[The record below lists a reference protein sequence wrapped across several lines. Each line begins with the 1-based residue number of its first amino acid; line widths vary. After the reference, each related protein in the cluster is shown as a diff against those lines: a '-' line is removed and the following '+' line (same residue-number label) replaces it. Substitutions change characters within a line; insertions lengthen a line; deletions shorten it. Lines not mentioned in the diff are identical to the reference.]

1 MNKGEITKQR
11 IVVEARALFSKTG
24 YDATKTSSIA
34 KACGI
39 SEAAMYKYFGS
50 KKELLEASVI
60 IDFASEPSA
69 NIDFSQ
75 RSNNQLVEYYINRL
89 ITTIEENMEQFNI
102 LFTESLH
109 HPELSAY
116 FDRSVYRKSPEV
128 QEMQKRIQDG
138 TMNPMTDI
146 FLFELGTTTSIWSIL
161 HYDRMKLG
169 REDGKSE
176 QFRKEVIRFVKFGVM
191 GTGSQEAPSLSADS

>member
-1 MNKGEITKQR
+1 VNKGEITKQR
-11 IVVEARALFSKTG
+11 IIEQARALFSKAG
-24 YDATKTSSIA
+24 YDATKTSAIA

-39 SEAAMYKYFGS
+39 SEAAMYKYFSS
-50 KKELLEASVI
+50 KKELLEASVV

-69 NIDFSQ
+69 AADFSQ
-75 RSNNQLVEYYINRL
+75 YGNEQLVEYYINRL
-89 ITTIEENMEQFNI
+89 ITTIQENMEQFNI

-109 HPELSAY
+109 HPELSDY
-116 FDRSVYRKSPEV
+116 FDRSVYRKSAEV

-138 TMNPMTDI
+138 MMNPIMDI

-176 QFRKEVIRFVKFGVM
+176 QFRKEVIRFVQYGVM
-191 GTGSQEAPSLSADS
+191 GTGS

>member
-11 IVVEARALFSKTG
+11 IIEEARALFSKTG
-24 YDATKTSSIA
+24 YDATKTSAIA

-39 SEAAMYKYFGS
+39 SEAAMYKYFSS
-50 KKELLEASVI
+50 KKELLEASVA
-60 IDFASEPSA
+60 IDFASEPSKA
-69 NIDFSQ
+69 GDFSHY
-75 RSNNQLVEYYINRL
+75 SNDQLIEYYINRL
-89 ITTIEENMEQFNI
+89 ITTIQDNLEQFNI

-109 HPELSAY
+109 HPELSDY
-116 FDRSVYRKSPEV
+116 FDRTVYRKSPEV

-138 TMNPMTDI
+138 TLNRITDI

-176 QFRKEVIRFVKFGVM
+176 QFRKEVIRFIKFGVM
-191 GTGSQEAPSLSADS
+191 GSGSQEAQH

>member
-11 IVVEARALFSKTG
+11 IIEQARDLFSKTG
-24 YDATKTSSIA
+24 YDATKTSAIA

-39 SEAAMYKYFGS
+39 SEAAMYKYFSS
-50 KKELLEASVI
+50 KKELLEASVV

-69 NIDFSQ
+69 AADFSQ
-75 RSNNQLVEYYINRL
+75 YGNEQLVEYYINRL
-89 ITTIEENMEQFNI
+89 ITTIQENMEQFNI

-109 HPELSAY
+109 HPELSDY
-116 FDRSVYRKSPEV
+116 FDRSVYRKSAEV

-138 TMNPMTDI
+138 TMNPIMDI

-176 QFRKEVIRFVKFGVM
+176 QFRKEVIRFVKYGVM
-191 GTGSQEAPSLSADS
+191 GTGSQEAPQLR

>member
-1 MNKGEITKQR
+1 MNKGELTKQR
-11 IVVEARALFSKTG
+11 IIEEARALFSREG
-24 YDATKTSSIA
+24 YTAAKTSAIA

-50 KKELLEASVI
+50 KKELLEASVV
-60 IDFASEPSA
+60 IDFAAEPKA
-69 NIDFSQ
+69 AADFTKY
-75 RSNNQLVEYYINRL
+75 SNDELIEYYINRL
-89 ITTIEENMEQFNI
+89 ITTIQNNLEQFNI

-109 HPELSAY
+109 HPELSDY

-128 QEMQKRIQDG
+128 QEMQKRIEAG
-138 TMNPMTDI
+138 AMNPVADI
-146 FLFELGTTTSIWSIL
+146 FLFELGVTTSIWSIL

-176 QFRKEVIRFVKFGVM
+176 QFRKEIVRFIQYGVIGAS
-191 GTGSQEAPSLSADS
+191 SQEAPRQR

>member
-11 IVVEARALFSKTG
+11 IIEQARDLFSKTG
-24 YDATKTSSIA
+24 YDATKTSAIA

-39 SEAAMYKYFGS
+39 SEAAMYKYFSS
-50 KKELLEASVI
+50 KKELLEASVV

-69 NIDFSQ
+69 AADFSQ
-75 RSNNQLVEYYINRL
+75 YGNEQLVEYYINRL
-89 ITTIEENMEQFNI
+89 ITTIQENMEQFNI

-109 HPELSAY
+109 HPELSDY
-116 FDRSVYRKSPEV
+116 FDRSVYRKSAEV
-128 QEMQKRIQDG
+128 QEMQKRIQEG
-138 TMNPMTDI
+138 MMNPIMDI

-176 QFRKEVIRFVKFGVM
+176 QFRKEVIRFVKYGVM
-191 GTGSQEAPSLSADS
+191 GTGSQEAPHLR

>member
-11 IVVEARALFSKTG
+11 IIEQARALFSKTG
-24 YDATKTSSIA
+24 YDAAKTSAIA

-39 SEAAMYKYFGS
+39 SEAAMYKYFSS
-50 KKELLEASVI
+50 KKELLEASVV
-60 IDFASEPSA
+60 IDFASESSA
-69 NIDFSQ
+69 GADFSQ
-75 RSNNQLVEYYINRL
+75 YGNEQLVEYYINRL
-89 ITTIEENMEQFNI
+89 ITTIQENMEQFNI

-109 HPELSAY
+109 HPELSDY
-116 FDRSVYRKSPEV
+116 FDRSVYRKSAEV
-128 QEMQKRIQDG
+128 QEMQKRMQEG
-138 TMNPMTDI
+138 TMNPIMDI

-176 QFRKEVIRFVKFGVM
+176 QFRKEVIRFVKYGVM
-191 GTGSQEAPSLSADS
+191 GTGSQEAPHLR